1 MNVKSALTGEATT
14 IDFEV
19 VAVCPGGG
27 SGSVTVRV
35 TVRVPALEYVLLT
48 GDPDPDELSPNVQP
62 YVNGGVPF
70 PDTVAVNVTDSPV
83 TGFAGENEKSIVRAV
98 GLGRLSPAVAN
109 GDHIAPPAERRSDC
123 STIAAMIA
131 AAKIPDERARV
142 PSSGIAQLSHP

>member
-1 MNVKSALTGEATT
+1 VKSAFTGEATT

-35 TVRVPALEYVLLT
+35 TVNVPALEYVLLT

-70 PDTVAVNVTDSPV
+70 PDTVAVNATDSPV
-83 TGFAGENEKSIVRAV
+83 TGFAGENEKSIVRAAGV
-98 GLGRLSPAVAN
+98 GRTSPAVAM
-109 GDHIAPPAERRSDC
+109 GHIATPTAMSEGWRASATATKATKTAVDRDRISPPPEEDSC
-123 STIAAMIA
+123 SN
-131 AAKIPDERARV
+131 P
-142 PSSGIAQLSHP
+142 